1 MLYPL
6 SYGRSQERGF
16 PHLADII
23 ITSYIATC
31 QVRED
36 SRANEAQR
44 WHVNVIGDDPT
55 SDDQPDG
62 EKDNLQSGEAGDV
75 NDAET
80 LQGSSKNLT
89 SQCRE
94 TYNTIKSEYAS
105 KD

>member
-36 SRANEAQR
+36 SRADEAQR
-44 WHVNVIGDDPT
+44 WHVNAIGEDPT

-75 NDAET
+75 NDAGNAPGVT
-80 LQGSSKNLT
+80 QKLDKPTPGDL
-89 SQCRE
+89 
-94 TYNTIKSEYAS
+94 
-105 KD
+105 